1 MQIIYQGNP
10 QQVNVT
16 EVSHNQVANVTI
28 GAAGAKQQAPQ
39 AEEPEEA
46 PCEIVPDPQEQQAEK
61 DADSQASQKPTPSKA
76 ITRLNRLSPKEK
88 QAINFLKQA
97 GFLDK
102 EYEFYTEDAAQ
113 NNSKLRYLT
122 TAQRAMLA
130 KTVATLCNPHQP
142 CQQYIEKFCKDF
154 WRMPANNHT
163 LSTALSKYKDST
175 EGQAFQQELD
185 QILLPMNKKAR

>member
-1 MQIIYQGNP
+1 MQIIFQGNP

-61 DADSQASQKPTPSKA
+61 DADSQA
-76 ITRLNRLSPKEK
+76 SPKEK